1 MNDKSILDR
10 ILDDKPFC
18 DVRFKRIVMLSQG
31 STGDES
37 DEIAL
42 LLWEY
47 CGHNPQHLYNMW
59 QWAEHLKLFKQD
71 ASQRIKYIRKLW
83 GNVAKAETAGEG
95 IDTGSK
101 KFEDEF
107 TSQPEDPS
115 LISFS
120 RELYRAYKEYLALV
134 AGFG

>member
-1 MNDKSILDR
+1 
-10 ILDDKPFC
+10 
-18 DVRFKRIVMLSQG
+18 MLSQG

-42 LLWEY
+42 LIWEY
-47 CGHNPQHLYNMW
+47 CGHNPQRVYNMW

-71 ASQRIKYIRKLW
+71 ASQRIEYIRTLW

-95 IDTGSK
+95 IDTGFK
-101 KFEDEF
+101 MFEDEF

-115 LISFS
+115 LTSFS